1 MLLKYIAPGMSFA
14 GEATSNPLE
23 LVIAMQAQKETQK
36 ANEYLKQIKVPW
48 AEDICRCYEQSP
60 FFMGKST
67 IKWPCSI
74 AMLNYQRVHA
84 SLMELQKSPA
94 KICWEMPR
102 LILYL

>member
-1 MLLKYIAPGMSFA
+1 MDIIYHRSCVEKWHTDEQLKMLLKYIAPGMSFT
-14 GEATSNPLE
+14 GEATSK

-67 IKWPCSI
+67 IKWQCSI

-84 SLMELQKSPA
+84 S
-94 KICWEMPR
+94 
-102 LILYL
+102 